1 MEITLEV
8 QPRTEKGKGPARRA
22 RAAGMVPAV
31 FYGPSEP
38 PQPLYVD
45 ARQMSHA
52 LHTEAG
58 ANVLLNLKIDGKS
71 HLAVPREI
79 QRHPI
84 RRSLVHVDFV
94 NVARNVKIHAE
105 VRIHLVGEARGVK
118 EGGQL
123 DHFIHTLSVEA
134 LPAEIPDAIEVD
146 VSGLTMGQ
154 SLSIG
159 DIKAPAGVEI
169 LSDPDE
175 LLLSVHAATV
185 LQVEPEPTEEELEAA
200 ATEEEEAAAETEA
213 PAEPAEA

>member
-22 RAAGMVPAV
+22 RAAGKVPAV

-58 ANVLLNLKIDGKS
+58 SNVLLNLKIDGKS

-105 VRIHLVGEARGVK
+105 VPIHLVGESHGVK

-123 DHFIHTLSVEA
+123 DHFIHSLAIEA

-146 VSGLTMGQ
+146 VSALG
-154 SLSIG
+154 IG
-159 DIKAPAGVEI
+159 DSLNVGDVEVPAGVEV
-169 LSDPDE
+169 LTDPEE
-175 LLLSVHAATV
+175 LMVSVHSEIV
-185 LQVEPEPTEEELEAA
+185 LAVEPE
-200 ATEEEEAAAETEA
+200 EEEEEPEAEEGAPETE
-213 PAEPAEA
+213 EPAESSEG

>member
-8 QPRTEKGKGPARRA
+8 QPRTDKGKGPARRA
-22 RAAGMVPAV
+22 RAAGKVPAV
-31 FYGPSEP
+31 FYGPSVP
-38 PQPLYVD
+38 PQPVYVD

-105 VRIHLVGEARGVK
+105 VPIHLVGEARGVK

-123 DHFIHTLSVEA
+123 DHFIHTLSIEA

-146 VSGLTMGQ
+146 VSGLGLGD

-159 DIKAPAGVEI
+159 DVKAPQGVDI

-175 LLLSVHAATV
+175 LLLSVHSETV
-185 LQVEPEPTEEELEAA
+185 LQVEPEPTEEEQAA
-200 ATEEEEAAAETEA
+200 AAEEEAAAEAET
-213 PAEPAEA
+213 PAEPTEG